1 MSLQQN
7 ELRNIAESDEGLIF
21 TGGLGFG
28 LKWFQLD
35 IAAQVSTKTGHFDGN
50 DIPRYTRIQISLVS
64 RWF

>member
-35 IAAQVSTKTGHFDGN
+35 IAAQVSTKKDTLMVMTSPVTPESKF
-50 DIPRYTRIQISLVS
+50 L
-64 RWF
+64 